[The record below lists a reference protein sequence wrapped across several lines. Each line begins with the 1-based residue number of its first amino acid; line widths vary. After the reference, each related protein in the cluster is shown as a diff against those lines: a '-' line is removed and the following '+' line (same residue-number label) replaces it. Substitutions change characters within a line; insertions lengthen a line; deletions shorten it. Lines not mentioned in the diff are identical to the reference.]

1 MVQKSNFNHD
11 LKQEQI
17 LGRYLDKI
25 YETMDMEGTLRRV
38 TSLDSQNA
46 GVDLTYSSSSNN
58 NGFIYS
64 IDEKAQLTYLNKS
77 LPTFAFE
84 LSYMLNG
91 KQKKGWLFDANKTTY
106 YYFLVTSI
114 FLKNGLT
121 KLSHESEISGC
132 TLTKVHRN
140 NLQSMLCNSKIT
152 NPDAEGF
159 LNEFEGRVL
168 TELTCEELSEKLRAS
183 EKGSTNSKSI
193 KLNNYMKIFYT
204 GWLAE
209 KPINIVINLNYILH
223 NSGKSSQKRYKTG
236 KNGEIELL
244 GEAK

>member
-1 MVQKSNFNHD
+1 VVQESNFTHD
-11 LKQEQI
+11 LNQEQI

-25 YETMDMEGTLRRV
+25 YETRDMEGALRRV
-38 TSLDSQNA
+38 TSLELQNA
-46 GVDLTYSSSSNN
+46 GVDLVYSSPSNN
-58 NGFIYS
+58 NGFTYN

-91 KQKKGWLFDANKTTY
+91 NQKKGWLFDATKTTY

-132 TLTKVHRN
+132 TLTKVHRG
-140 NLQSMLCNSKIT
+140 NLQSMLYKSKIT
-152 NPDAEGF
+152 NPDSEGF

-183 EKGSTNSKSI
+183 EKGSANSRSI
-193 KLNNYMKIFYT
+193 KLNSYMKLFYT

-209 KPINIVINLNYILH
+209 KPINIVINLNYILK
-223 NSGKSSQKRYKTG
+223 NSDNSSQNQYRTG
-236 KNGEIELL
+236 ENGKIELL
-244 GEAK
+244 GEGR